1 MTSIEKKE
9 TNEAKRQRL
18 LAELA
23 TLDASDKENSAEM
36 LARLIHV
43 LIPLDL
49 KRNGTFTVKK
59 SERTPGTTAC
69 KIYSY
74 IHSGLSCMKY
84 TTLSEV
90 VFRFRDRMPSGTEP
104 EPEPEPELTFRC
116 YLQLINCDRLE
127 FHCHMQHPAD
137 NAVAEWTVKVVNDID
152 AFETAFHSAARAAHP
167 IYRPAFGTTPA
178 WCYILLA
185 MLVCTDHV
193 FDPMSDTAVCRMQ
206 RVPTDERR
214 AMFDILA
221 QFWPDRDLDKC
232 EWTQCIYPFIVRLMS
247 PEFAL
252 SVCEDA
258 LELFF

>member
-1 MTSIEKKE
+1 MTSTEKRE

-59 SERTPGTTAC
+59 SERTPGSTAR

-90 VFRFRDRMPSGTEP
+90 VFSFRDHMPSGTET
-104 EPEPEPELTFRC
+104 EPEVTFRC
-116 YLQLINCDRLE
+116 YLQLINRDRLE
-127 FHCHMQHPAD
+127 FHCHMQPPVD
-137 NAVAEWTVKVVNDID
+137 SAVAEWTVEVVNDID

-185 MLVCTDHV
+185 MLACTDHV
-193 FDPMSDTAVCRMQ
+193 FDPMSDTAACRMQ
-206 RVPTDERR
+206 RVPVDERR

-221 QFWPDRDLDKC
+221 RFWVRDLDEC
-232 EWTQCIYPFIVRLMS
+232 DWTQCIYPFIVRLMS